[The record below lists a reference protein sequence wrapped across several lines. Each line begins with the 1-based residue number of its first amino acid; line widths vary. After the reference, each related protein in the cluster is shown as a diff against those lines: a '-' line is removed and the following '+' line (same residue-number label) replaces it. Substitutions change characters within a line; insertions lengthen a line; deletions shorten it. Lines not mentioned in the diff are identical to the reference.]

1 MPDNHNARGENL
13 GSHDKERATMEVK
26 TSVCRNC
33 GSMCPIVVTIHDGK
47 VVKVGGDFDAPIYK
61 GYSCPKGRAIA
72 QQQANPNR
80 LLHSLK
86 RLPDGRRVRIS
97 SADLVE
103 EIAGHLSRIIETHG
117 PQSVATFLG
126 MAIMEQSAAAGM
138 AVAFMQAIGSP
149 MLFTNTTID
158 QPGLMLAP
166 ALHGAWAGGRI
177 HPDQWDAFL
186 IVGGNPVVSKQW
198 LPQNPAQQLKS
209 ITRAG
214 TRLIVIDPRRSET
227 ARRASVHLQL
237 IPGEDPT
244 VLAGLI
250 HLIIK
255 LGGVDRGFVS
265 ENARGVEAL
274 EEATQ
279 GFTPDYVAA
288 RAGIAAMDLIAAARI
303 LIEARAGDVALGTGP
318 SMSTRGT
325 LSSYLALCIQTL
337 RGFWA
342 REGDT
347 VSRPRILLPPLV
359 SRAQPAAPQPAW
371 GFGIRLRGL
380 QQTSAGMPVA
390 ALPEL
395 MLSTDTDRVR
405 ALFLHGGAVYT
416 WPEQARTIE
425 ALNALDL
432 LVMHDVE
439 LNATSAMADYV
450 IATRLQLEV
459 PATSQFVE
467 VGGALHPG
475 YNWNEPYANYQPA
488 VMEPPPGSD
497 VMEAWQ
503 IYYRVSQ
510 KLGLDLEYA
519 DFTGGGKLSAK
530 VDMVREPTTDELY
543 ELSCEGSVIPLSRV
557 KQFPHGAVFDEAR
570 DVVRPRE
577 ASCEARLQ
585 LADPAMMELLRT
597 VRQEDPLERRKVND
611 DYPFLL
617 ISRRMQNCTNSGG
630 RVDGLI
636 KTSYNPAFMNPDDM
650 RRLSLTSGSRVEVSS
665 RHGTIVGFVEPD
677 PGLRAGVVAMTHG
690 FGAKHDKPYDPR
702 RDGANVNQ
710 LLSWHDDCD
719 PYHGMPRMSAV
730 PIGIKAALASSA
742 TGWTG

>member
-1 MPDNHNARGENL
+1 M
-13 GSHDKERATMEVK
+13 
-26 TSVCRNC
+26 
-33 GSMCPIVVTIHDGK
+33 
-47 VVKVGGDFDAPIYK
+47 
-61 GYSCPKGRAIA
+61 
-72 QQQANPNR
+72 
-80 LLHSLK
+80 
-86 RLPDGRRVRIS
+86 
-97 SADLVE
+97 
-103 EIAGHLSRIIETHG
+103 
-117 PQSVATFLG
+117 
-126 MAIMEQSAAAGM
+126 AAAKSG
-138 AVAFMQAIGSP
+138 ATAQ
-149 MLFTNTTID
+149 ID
-158 QPGLMLAP
+158 
-166 ALHGAWAGGRI
+166 H
-177 HPDQWDAFL
+177 
-186 IVGGNPVVSKQW
+186 
-198 LPQNPAQQLKS
+198 
-209 ITRAG
+209 RAG
-214 TRLIVIDPRRSET
+214 TQLIVIDPRRSET

-250 HLIIK
+250 HLILK
-255 LGGVDRGFVS
+255 LDGVDRGFVA
-265 ENARGVEAL
+265 ENAQGVDELAK
-274 EEATQ
+274 ATRD
-279 GFTPDYVAA
+279 FTPEYVAA
-288 RAGIAAMDLIAAARI
+288 RAGIDAADLIAAAHI
-303 LIEARAGDVALGTGP
+303 LIQARTGDVALGTGP

-342 REGDT
+342 REGDP
-347 VSRPRILLPPLV
+347 VSRPRILLPPHP
-359 SRAQPAAPQPAW
+359 SKAQPAAPQPAW
-371 GFGIRLRGL
+371 GFGVRTAVRDL

-395 MLSTDTDRVR
+395 MLSTRNDRVR

-416 WPEQARTIE
+416 WPEQSRTIA

-439 LNATSAMADYV
+439 LNATSAMAHYV
-450 IATRLQLEV
+450 IATKLQLEV

-488 VMEPPPGSD
+488 AIDPPPGSD

-503 IYYRVSQ
+503 IYYRVAQ
-510 KLGLDLEYA
+510 KLGFALEYA
-519 DFTGGGKLSAK
+519 DFTGGGKLSVK
-530 VDMVREPTTDELY
+530 LDMIREPTTDELY

-557 KQFPHGAVFDEAR
+557 KQCPHGAVFEEAR
-570 DVVRPRE
+570 DVVRPRD
-577 ASCEARLQ
+577 ATCEARLQ
-585 LADPAMMELLRT
+585 LADPAMMELLRN
-597 VRQEDPLERRKVND
+597 VRQEDPLARRQAND

-650 RRLSLTSGSRVEVSS
+650 QRLSLTSGSMVNISS
-665 RHGTIVGFVEPD
+665 RHGTVVGFVEAD

-690 FGAKHDKPYDPR
+690 FGAKFNRPYDPK

-730 PIGIKAALASSA
+730 PIAIKAADAPRAPAASVC
-742 TGWTG
+742 